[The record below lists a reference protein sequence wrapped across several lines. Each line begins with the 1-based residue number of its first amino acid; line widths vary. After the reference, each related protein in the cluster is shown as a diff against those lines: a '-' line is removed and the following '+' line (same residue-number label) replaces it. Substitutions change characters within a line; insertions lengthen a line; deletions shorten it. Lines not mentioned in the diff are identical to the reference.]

1 MIQVFKTLI
10 YAIVRYGND
19 INSVVISKDVIEK
32 IGQCTDEVAET
43 FGDLL
48 NIEMIYKTNDCI
60 YNGNVIYRDKEIPE
74 FYLGGIPVQFASCDN
89 TFYIVLKN
97 NDIVELI
104 SHTEEEC
111 KEITFDEKEL
121 ERIWYG
127 GF

>member
-1 MIQVFKTLI
+1 MIQAFKALI

-19 INSVVISKDVIEK
+19 ISSVVISKDVIEE
-32 IGQCTDEVAET
+32 IGQCTDEIAET
-43 FGDLL
+43 FGDVL
-48 NIEMIYKTNDCI
+48 NIEITRDTYDCV
-60 YNGNVIYRDKEIPE
+60 YNGNVVYRHREMPR

-104 SHTEEEC
+104 SHTEDKCE
-111 KEITFDEKEL
+111 EITFEEKEL